1 MNGYKFLPIFCLL
14 VSLVNGISLF
24 GQSTS
29 AKSVVKVYPKEIN
42 DVLQNPGIGFT
53 TFQRFNGDELNS
65 GDGWTEGYPI
75 EYQEFKG
82 DLTNKNHP
90 KTTIAYY
97 RVAWSFLETGP
108 GIYNWELI
116 DKALKTAAERG
127 QTLMLR
133 IAPYYSEGD
142 RDAPIWYKK
151 IVGEEDLK
159 IKYWRVDPES
169 PEYVRYFGGMI
180 AALGQRYD
188 GHPDIEAIDVSI
200 VGFYG
205 EGSGTHLLTDKTR
218 LSLINSYL
226 DNFKKTHLVFQP
238 LNGDAPQ
245 PELLVRGS
253 NIAASWPDG
262 TNTNNGVGSNMR
274 NLGWRIDCLG
284 DLGYKPT
291 FSHMGDIYP
300 QDIIRSG
307 MSDAWKKA
315 PITMEICGTFL
326 RWLEKEKYDEKDVNY
341 IFEQALKWH
350 VSSFNAKSSPVPEKW
365 SPLVDAWLKKM
376 GYRFVLRKFSYPS
389 IVKPQGQ
396 LLIKGWLENK
406 GVAPIYKD
414 YKFAVRLKN
423 KTTTKVFSFNV
434 DIRDWL
440 PGDVYLEDKLYIPH
454 DMPLGD
460 YQIEV
465 AIVDPV
471 LFESRVKLAIEGV
484 NDEGWYTMGDVSIV
498 AK

>member
-1 MNGYKFLPIFCLL
+1 MKEYKILPIICLL
-14 VSLVNGISLF
+14 LFLANGTSLF
-24 GQSTS
+24 GQSTTS
-29 AKSVVKVYPKEIN
+29 KVVKVYPKEIN
-42 DVLQNPGIGFT
+42 DVLNNPGIGFT

-65 GDGWTEGYPI
+65 GNGWTEGYPI
-75 EYQEFKG
+75 EYQEFNG
-82 DLTNKNHP
+82 DLSNKDYPN
-90 KTTIAYY
+90 TSIAYY
-97 RVAWSFLETGP
+97 RVVWNFLETGP
-108 GIYNWELI
+108 GVYNWDLI
-116 DKALKTAAERG
+116 DKALKTSAERG

-133 IAPYYSEGD
+133 ISPYDGEGVK
-142 RDAPIWYKK
+142 DAPIWYKE
-151 IVGEEDLK
+151 IVGKENLK
-159 IKYWRVDPES
+159 IKSWRVDPES
-169 PEYVRYFGGMI
+169 PEYIRYFGGMI

-188 GHPDIEAIDVSI
+188 GHPDLEAVDVSI
-200 VGFYG
+200 VGLCG
-205 EGSGTHLLTDKTR
+205 EGSGMYLLADKTR

-226 DNFKKTHLVFQP
+226 DNFKKTHLIFQP
-238 LNGDAPQ
+238 LNGDAPR
-245 PELLVRGS
+245 PERLVKGT
-253 NIAASWPDG
+253 NIAAYWPDG
-262 TNTNNGVGSNMR
+262 TNNGEGSNMR

-307 MSDAWKKA
+307 MSEAWKKA
-315 PITMEICGTFL
+315 PITMEICHTFL
-326 RWLEKEKYDEKDVNY
+326 RWLENEKYDEKDVNY

-350 VSSFNAKSSPVPEKW
+350 VSSFNAKSSPVPERW
-365 SPLVDAWLKKM
+365 SPLVNDWLKKM

-389 IVKPQGQ
+389 KIKPHGQ
-396 LLIKGWLENK
+396 LLIKGWIENK

-440 PGDVYLEDKLYIPH
+440 PGDVYLEDKLYIPN

-471 LFESRVKLAIEGV
+471 MFESRVKLAIEGI
-484 NDEGWYTMGDVSIV
+484 NDEGWYSMGEVNISN
-498 AK
+498 K